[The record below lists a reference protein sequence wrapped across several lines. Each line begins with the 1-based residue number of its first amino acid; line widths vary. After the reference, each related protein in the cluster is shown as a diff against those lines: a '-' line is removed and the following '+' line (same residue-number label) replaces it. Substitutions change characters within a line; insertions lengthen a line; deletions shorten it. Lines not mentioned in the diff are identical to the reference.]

1 MTGSKNNDMAE
12 AAQMHLWMESVGGS
26 VFLGDCNL
34 KSVKESNDGDKITIV
49 LKKKKKKKKKKE
61 KRESEKTK
69 EERISL

>member
-49 LKKKKKKKKKKE
+49 LKKKKKKKKK
-61 KRESEKTK
+61 RESEKTK

>member
-1 MTGSKNNDMAE
+1 MTGAKNNDMADVGR
-12 AAQMHLWMESVGGS
+12 MNRWMETVSGS

-49 LKKKKKKKKKKE
+49 LKKKKKKKEKKE
-61 KRESEKTK
+61 SETTK